1 MDSYTTLST
10 SPARSRPIDTVWAAY
25 ADVSNRSHWS
35 VPSREQIY
43 DTVQRALG
51 SGVCAYD
58 GAMSSAH
65 HGEPAPEPSGV
76 TFFPEEDAGTLS
88 VAAWLDL
95 VAGDEPV
102 DLPRPAAE
110 YLAEARSAGEV

>member
-1 MDSYTTLST
+1 M
-10 SPARSRPIDTVWAAY
+10 
-25 ADVSNRSHWS
+25 
-35 VPSREQIY
+35 
-43 DTVQRALG
+43 LG
-51 SGVCAYD
+51 SGVRAYD

-65 HGEPAPEPSGV
+65 PREPAPEPSEV
-76 TFFPEEDAGTLS
+76 TFFPEEDDGALS
-88 VAAWLDL
+88 LAAWLDL